1 MILCHCFCGRGWHLL
16 LPQKPAA
23 NNEVQTAG
31 CGVRPPRVTGRTIPL
46 TPPTWLPCVSL
57 GVGDYERA
65 CEQSAFSDFVMGIWL
80 SVELCFDIF
89 PVWHAAPPP
98 APHTGQGSVNYKR
111 IWWEV
116 CLRKRIRCWLMCPEK
131 EANQWKINGFVT
143 NVVQP
148 NCVCDCLCFKRWKM
162 AHL

>member
-1 MILCHCFCGRGWHLL
+1 MEEVGVCCHRNRE
-16 LPQKPAA
+16 PIMRSKQ
-23 NNEVQTAG
+23 
-31 CGVRPPRVTGRTIPL
+31 
-46 TPPTWLPCVSL
+46 L
-57 GVGDYERA
+57 GVGSDHLSHWKNNTFDSSYPVALCVFGCGRLWA
-65 CEQSAFSDFVMGIWL
+65 GMWTVTFSDFVLGIWL

-89 PVWHAAPPP
+89 PFWHAAPPP
-98 APHTGQGSVNYKR
+98 APHTDQGSVNYKR

-116 CLRKRIRCWLMCPEK
+116 CLRKRIRRWLMCPEK

-148 NCVCDCLCFKRWKM
+148 NCVCDCLRFKRKKM